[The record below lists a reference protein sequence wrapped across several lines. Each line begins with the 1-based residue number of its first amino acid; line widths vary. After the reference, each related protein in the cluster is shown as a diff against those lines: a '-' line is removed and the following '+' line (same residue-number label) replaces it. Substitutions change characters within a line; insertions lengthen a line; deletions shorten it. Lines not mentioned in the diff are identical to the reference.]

1 MISLEYGGEGTP
13 CLEEEHDTGFI
24 VLVRSRCV
32 TNVHRVIW
40 KGKV

>member
-1 MISLEYGGEGTP
+1 MESVWGGGEGTP

-24 VLVRSRCV
+24 VLVRNGCV